1 MFLDLVD
8 GNAYDL
14 ANVQLCHLNWS
25 YSQQWKLISAGDGYY
40 YIASRCNENYR
51 LDAQEEVKIVM
62 LVRMYAYITQLIMM
76 VRNGK

>member
-51 LDAQEEVKIVM
+51 LDAQ
-62 LVRMYAYITQLIMM
+62 
-76 VRNGK
+76 G